1 MPVKLTDLKPGDPAP
16 AFSMPGSGDS
26 GTLNLSDYAGKN
38 LVLYFYPKDN
48 TPGCTT
54 EALDFTAHKAAFAAL
69 NADIIGVSRDSLKKH
84 DNFIAKKELKIVLG
98 ADLDGKVTEDYG
110 VWVEKSMYG
119 KTYMGIQRAT
129 FLIGTDGKII
139 DVWPKVR
146 VKGHVEAVLERLL
159 EHAA

>member
-119 KTYMGIQRAT
+119 KTYIGIQRTT

-146 VKGHVEAVLERLL
+146 IKAHVEAVLERLR